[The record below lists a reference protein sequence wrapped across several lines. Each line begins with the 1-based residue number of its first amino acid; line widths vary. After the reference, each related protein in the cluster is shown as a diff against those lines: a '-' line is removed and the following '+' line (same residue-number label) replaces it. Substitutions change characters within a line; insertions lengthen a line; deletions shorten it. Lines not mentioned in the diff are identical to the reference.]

1 MGDMSAEAAARSARR
16 DSSTRAVVM
25 GGIASGLGAYAF
37 TILGARVLGQ
47 HDYAPVGVLWTL
59 QYLIHTV
66 GLLSLEAY
74 VTRTGRLG
82 RGPWTWIAGLV
93 VGLTTLTAVFAM
105 PLFGST
111 DPVWPLAAGLIA
123 LGFGTHV
130 AARGLSA
137 ADERFTV
144 YGILTGSESLLRL
157 AIAVVAMLIA
167 PRAEVLALTLAGGA
181 LVSGAWWVL
190 AGHGPRR
197 LFGPRRTSSH
207 ESVITRQ
214 DEVTSPSADAATA
227 GPSARPAEPAT
238 TATPFLASTTLANAI
253 AQVLLAGGPLVTALL
268 GADPAVTSMVFVT
281 TTAARAPL
289 VLLYSGLLA
298 RVLPYLQQATHRPSL
313 LWPRIRKV
321 IRYGLV
327 ALLPVAGAGFLLG
340 PPLVAIAFGADLRP
354 SGAFA
359 GLTAAAVFLAC
370 AALLANQVVI
380 ALDRHVSL
388 SPPWLLA
395 LGVAAVVML
404 SGAGGDLAMRAALVT
419 ISGLTVAVA
428 GVTTLI
434 VRTVRP

>member
-1 MGDMSAEAAARSARR
+1 MGGMSAEAAARSARR

-74 VTRTGRLG
+74 VTRTGRMG
-82 RGPWTWIAGLV
+82 RGPWTWIVGLV
-93 VGLTTLTAVFAM
+93 IGLTTLTGVFAM
-105 PLFGST
+105 QLFGST

-144 YGILTGSESLLRL
+144 YGVLTGSESLLRL
-157 AIAVVAMLIA
+157 VIAVVAMIIA

-181 LVSGAWWVL
+181 FVSGAWWVL

-197 LFGPRRTSSH
+197 LFGSNPAPARAAARGD
-207 ESVITRQ
+207 V
-214 DEVTSPSADAATA
+214 AATPAEESAA

-238 TATPFLASTTLANAI
+238 TATPFLATTTLANAI

-298 RVLPYLQQATHRPSL
+298 RILPYLQQATHQPSL

-327 ALLPVAGAGFLLG
+327 AVLPVAGAGVVLG
-340 PPLVAIAFGADLRP
+340 PPLVAIAFGSDLRP
-354 SGAFA
+354 SPAFA

-388 SPPWLLA
+388 APPWLLA
-395 LGVAAVVML
+395 LAVAGVVMV